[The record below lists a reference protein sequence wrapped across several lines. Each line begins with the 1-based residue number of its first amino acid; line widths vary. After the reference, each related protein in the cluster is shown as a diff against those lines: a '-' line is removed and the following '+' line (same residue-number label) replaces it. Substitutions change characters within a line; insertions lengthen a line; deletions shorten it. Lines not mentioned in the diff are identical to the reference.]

1 MNVGKLKYDGVEI
14 PAGLDEAIERGLRR
28 GERKRRVR
36 GLSRLAAG
44 TAAAL
49 CLMFGA
55 ANIAPVYAFA
65 EDIPVLGDIVRV
77 FRVGSGGEVT
87 DGVELG
93 ADAHEDGVELLFA
106 AGGGETG
113 SVPHYS
119 VRRLSAPNRLV
130 ISLSGVR
137 GMDFEAL
144 SAELLASGAVADVYR
159 SMVLDDSRVE
169 INVVLA
175 DGWGCELTEREEPGS
190 LLLSFVPEEDGGET
204 VYYLRTEAMPRS
216 EELGLLCEEY
226 HSLGAT
232 QVKTAGGGY
241 FVAIGEYASAGEA
254 AAALEAL
261 GESPFRVAS
270 GDKNE
275 VPEE

>member
-1 MNVGKLKYDGVEI
+1 MKYDGI
-14 PAGLDEAIERGLRR
+14 IPPAGLDEAIECGLRR
-28 GERKRRVR
+28 GERKRRLR
-36 GLSRLAAG
+36 RLKRAAAG

-49 CLMFGA
+49 CLMLGA

-65 EDIPVLGDIVRV
+65 EDIPVLGEIVRV

-93 ADAHEDGVELLFA
+93 ADSHGRDVELNFTN
-106 AGGGETG
+106 GGETA
-113 SVPHYS
+113 SAPHYT
-119 VRRLSAPNRLV
+119 VRQLSAPRRLV
-130 ISLSGVR
+130 ITLSGVR

-175 DGWGCELTEREEPGS
+175 EGWGCELSEYDNPGS
-190 LLLSFVPEEDGGET
+190 LLLSFTSEEPEGGT

-232 QVKTAGGGY
+232 QVKTAAGSY
-241 FVAIGEYASAGEA
+241 IVAIGEYASAGEA
-254 AAALEAL
+254 AEALEAL

-270 GDKNE
+270 GDENE
-275 VPEE
+275 TPEE

>member
-1 MNVGKLKYDGVEI
+1 MNIGKLKYDGVEI

-28 GERKRRVR
+28 GERKRRLR
-36 GLSRLAAG
+36 RLKRAAAG

-49 CLMFGA
+49 CLMLGA

-77 FRVGSGGEVT
+77 FRIGSGGGRT

-93 ADAHEDGVELLFA
+93 ADAHEDGVELRFN

-113 SVPHYS
+113 FVPHYS
-119 VRRLSAPNRLV
+119 VRQLSAPRRLV

-144 SAELLASGAVADVYR
+144 SAELMASGAVEDVYR

-175 DGWGCELTEREEPGS
+175 EGWGCELTEREEPGS

-232 QVKTAGGGY
+232 QVKTAAGGY
-241 FVAIGEYASAGEA
+241 IVAIGEYASAGEA
-254 AAALEAL
+254 AEALEAL

-270 GDKNE
+270 GDINE
-275 VPEE
+275 TPEE

>member
-232 QVKTAGGGY
+232 QVKTAAGSY
-241 FVAIGEYASAGEA
+241 IVAIGEYASAGEA

>member
-93 ADAHEDGVELLFA
+93 ADSHGRDVELNFTN
-106 AGGGETG
+106 GGETA
-113 SVPHYS
+113 SAPHYT
-119 VRRLSAPNRLV
+119 VRQLSAPRRLV
-130 ISLSGVR
+130 ITLSGVR

-144 SAELLASGAVADVYR
+144 SAELLASGAVEDVYR

-175 DGWGCELTEREEPGS
+175 EGWGCELSEYDNPGS
-190 LLLSFVPEEDGGET
+190 LLLSFTSEEPEGGT

-232 QVKTAGGGY
+232 QVKTAAGGY
-241 FVAIGEYASAGEA
+241 IVAIGEYASAGEA